1 MLDRALGLL
10 AGRLKINRS
19 EPMKIVVCG
28 GSSLIA
34 TGLVERTTRDLDIVA
49 LLGRSNRIETANPL
63 PEALVKAGSQV
74 ARDLGLTENWL
85 NNEPADLLKFGLPKG
100 FLDRLHAKKF
110 GECLT
115 VSFIGRYDQIHFKVY
130 AAVDQGPGRHVDDL
144 KALHPTE
151 AEMEDASRW
160 ALTHNSSDGFRKVL
174 KEMLTVL
181 GYASVAEKF

>member
-1 MLDRALGLL
+1 
-10 AGRLKINRS
+10 
-19 EPMKIVVCG
+19 MKIIVCG

-49 LLGRSNRIETANPL
+49 LLDRSNRIKTAKPL
-63 PEALVKAGSQV
+63 PEALVTAGSQV
-74 ARDLGLTENWL
+74 ARDLGLVENWL
-85 NNEPADLLKFGLPKG
+85 NNEPAALLKLGLPDG
-100 FLDRLHAKKF
+100 FLDRIHEKRY

-115 VSFIGRYDQIHFKVY
+115 VNFIGRYDQIHFKVY

-144 KALHPTE
+144 RALHPTE
-151 AEMEDASRW
+151 VEMGDAARW
-160 ALTHNSSDGFRKVL
+160 ALTHDRSDGFRKVL